1 MTKDD
6 LHAYQLAGIDHIMTH
21 DSVGLFLD
29 MGLGKTVTTL
39 TAVSALKFEELD
51 VVKVLVV
58 APKRVAEHVWAS
70 EVHKWA
76 HLRHLRVSV
85 ISGNEKQRKAAIDAK
100 ADIYTISRD
109 NVAWLFGLYNYNY
122 SPFDMLVIDE
132 LSSFKNPNSQR
143 FKALRKVQPCFKR
156 IVGLTGT
163 PAPNTLVDLW
173 AQMYLLDRGE
183 RLGTSLTRY
192 REEYFTAGQRNG
204 YVVYNYNVKEE
215 GKERIYERISDI
227 VLSMKAEDYLNMPD
241 LIVNDIPVHLPPKV
255 KVQYDALERDMIL
268 EIIESGGEVT
278 ASNAAG
284 LTNKLLQFAGGAV
297 YDEDRRVHVMHEA
310 KLEAL
315 EEIIEVNE
323 GKPVLVAWA
332 YQHERDRIM
341 HRLSKLRP
349 RELKTGQDI
358 EDWNAGR
365 VQVMLM
371 HPASGGHGLNL
382 QGGGNT
388 IVWYG
393 NSWSLELYQQFNARL
408 YRQGQTASSVVIN
421 RLVAVGTEDESV
433 VAALARKNAGQSE
446 LMEAVKAKIAKY
458 YNSIR

>member
-1 MTKDD
+1 MTKHD
-6 LHAYQLAGIDHIMTH
+6 LHPYQLAGVDHILAH
-21 DSVGLFLD
+21 PHAGLFLD

-39 TAVSALKFEELD
+39 TAVDALKFEELD
-51 VVKVLVV
+51 VSKILVV
-58 APKRVAEHVWAS
+58 APKRVAEHVWTS
-70 EVHKWA
+70 EIHKWA

-85 ISGNEKQRKAAIDAK
+85 ITGTEKQRKAAIQVDA
-100 ADIYTISRD
+100 DLYTVSRD

-156 IVGLTGT
+156 IIGLTGT
-163 PAPNTLVDLW
+163 PTPKSLIDLW

-183 RLGTSLTRY
+183 RLGTSLARY
-192 REEYFTAGQRNG
+192 REQYFTEGARSG
-204 YVVYNYNVKEE
+204 YVVYNYAVKDE
-215 GKERIYERISDI
+215 GREAIYSRIGDI
-227 VLSMKAEDYLNMPD
+227 IMSMKAEDYLDMPD
-241 LIVNDIPVHLPPKV
+241 LIVNDVQVHLPAKV
-255 KVQYDALERDMIL
+255 KALYDKLERDMIL
-268 EIIESGGEVT
+268 EIIDSGAEVT
-278 ASNAAG
+278 AANAAG
-284 LTNKLLQFAGGAV
+284 LTNKLLQFAGGAM
-297 YDEDRRVHVMHEA
+297 YDENRRVHVLHDA

-315 EEIIEVNE
+315 EEIIEVND

-332 YQHERDRIM
+332 FQHERDRIM
-341 HRLSKLRP
+341 QRLASYKP

-365 VQVMLM
+365 VPVMLM

-382 QGGGNT
+382 QGGGNV

-393 NSWSLELYQQFNARL
+393 NTWSLELYQQFNARL
-408 YRQGQTASSVVIN
+408 YRQGQDASSVVIN
-421 RLVAVGTEDESV
+421 RLVAVGTEDETV
-433 VAALARKNAGQSE
+433 IQALERKSAGQSE

-458 YNSIR
+458 YKSIS